1 MELKPQ
7 LSARQ
12 QQTLSP
18 RLYQSMKILRMSAQD
33 LMELLQKELDE
44 NPALEIPEPADYAQ
58 DAGMAAE
65 RRLWEDYSR
74 TGSGSSHRG
83 GRPANVTELAV
94 SPVTLADH
102 LTLQL
107 DLEDLPPEE
116 HRIGLALI
124 GSLGDSG
131 YLRDSVGC
139 IAGTLRQPVEQV
151 EKVLAVIQG
160 FDPPGIAC
168 RGLEECLLLQVRQM
182 KGGKLAERI
191 ITDCLPMVAR
201 NAYAEIARAV
211 AAPVARVEKAVALI
225 RELNPVPGSLF
236 DASPPAGAII
246 PDVFT
251 FKDETGIK
259 VLANRETLPSL
270 KLNQTYRELARSG
283 DASPETIEYIKARI
297 KEASRLIRD
306 FQQRRATID
315 RVAQAIVEEQ
325 PDFFD
330 RGPAYL
336 RPLSVEAIA
345 RKLDVHPSTISRA
358 VLGKY
363 MNTPYGIF
371 EFRFFLS
378 AGYSAAGGERLAAN
392 AVKKRISELIAREDP
407 QKPLSDQ
414 KLTGLL
420 EAESINISRRTVAK
434 YREEMGA
441 LPSWQR
447 KKISSCRDASGA
459 AGGE

>member
-1 MELKPQ
+1 
-7 LSARQ
+7 
-12 QQTLSP
+12 
-18 RLYQSMKILRMSAQD
+18 MKILRMSAQD
-33 LMELLQKELDE
+33 LMELLQKELNE
-44 NPALEIPEPADYAQ
+44 NPALEIPEPADYDH

-65 RRLWEDYSR
+65 RRLWDDYSR
-74 TGSGSSHRG
+74 SDSGGGAFRG
-83 GRPANVTELAV
+83 ARPINVTELAV

-107 DLEDLPPEE
+107 DLEALPPEL

-131 YLRDSVGC
+131 YLRDSVEC
-139 IAGTLRQPVEQV
+139 VADTLDLPV
-151 EKVLAVIQG
+151 EKVEGVLTVIQG
-160 FDPPGIAC
+160 FDPPGVAC
-168 RGLEECLLLQVRQM
+168 RDLEECLLLQVRQM
-182 KGGKLAERI
+182 KGGRLAEKI
-191 ITDCLPMVAR
+191 ISSCLPLVAR

-211 AAPVARVEKAVALI
+211 SAPAPRVEKAVALI

-236 DASPPAGAII
+236 DTSPPAGAII

-259 VLANRETLPSL
+259 VLPNRETLPSL
-270 KLNQTYRELARSG
+270 KLNQTYRELAQSG
-283 DASPETIEYIKARI
+283 DANPDTIEYIKAKI

-315 RVAQAIVEEQ
+315 RVAQAIAVEQ

-330 RGPAYL
+330 RGPAFL

-358 VLGKY
+358 ILGKY
-363 MNTPYGIF
+363 MNTPYGIL
-371 EFRFFLS
+371 EFRFFFS
-378 AGYSAAGGERLAAN
+378 AGYSAAGGEKLAAN
-392 AVKKRISELIAREDP
+392 AVKKRISKLIADEDP

-414 KLTGLL
+414 KLVGLL
-420 EAESINISRRTVAK
+420 GAESITISRRTVAK

-447 KKISSCRDASGA
+447 KKIGGCRDASA
-459 AGGE
+459 RTDGE